1 MAQKKISFDHKINA
15 SLQIGDIAYV
25 STPDTVSGIVSDP
38 QLLGEIIHIEPNNII
53 VETTGTVTVTSGKTM
68 YFLFSKPIEINE
80 SSLKGYYADVTMKNS
95 SNEYIEL
102 FSISSEITPSSK

>member
-38 QLLGEIIHIEPNNII
+38 QLLGE
-53 VETTGTVTVTSGKTM
+53 
-68 YFLFSKPIEINE
+68 
-80 SSLKGYYADVTMKNS
+80 
-95 SNEYIEL
+95 
-102 FSISSEITPSSK
+102 